1 MMPER
6 GRRVDVT
13 VIDKAPVPDAITEEH
28 VTELVQHCLRAEK
41 ATGDWQVAIAFVGA
55 DEISMLHE
63 QFMGDS
69 APTDIITFPYDDPE
83 IAGGDIAIC
92 VTVASEY
99 ARDHGSTCS
108 AELEFLV
115 LHGLLHLLEYDD
127 TTDDERAKMLTR
139 QQEILDSWS
148 GASR

>member
-1 MMPER
+1 MPDR
-6 GRRVDVT
+6 GRRIDVT
-13 VIDKAPVPDAITEEH
+13 VIDKAPVPDAITEAH
-28 VTELVQHCLRAEK
+28 VTELVHHCLREER
-41 ATGDWQVAIAFVGA
+41 ATGDWQVAIAFVGT

-63 QFMGDS
+63 QFMGDP

-92 VTVASEY
+92 VPVAAEY
-99 ARDHGSTCS
+99 AGDHGSTSS

-127 TTDDERAKMLTR
+127 ASDDERTKMLRR
-139 QQEILDSWS
+139 QQEILDSWP